1 MTAST
6 RITALSRA
14 HETALFFRAWLKAPL
29 QIAALT
35 PSSATT
41 GQTMAQLV
49 ERDRPGHIL
58 ELGSGTGPIGDA
70 LLAAGLPPE
79 RIIMVER
86 EPDLAR
92 HLRQRF
98 PGVRILEEDA
108 TRIGAA
114 LSGLGVTQLATVV
127 STLPIVW
134 FPPEAQSAILAQ
146 CMAMLG
152 PDAPFLQLTN
162 QPASPIPAGKLGLR
176 AERAAHVW
184 KNLPPSFIWRYRR
197 GS

>member
-1 MTAST
+1 MTASP
-6 RITALSRA
+6 RASALSRTQ
-14 HETALFFRAWLKAPL
+14 ETALFFRAWLKAPL

-41 GQTMAQLV
+41 GQTMAHLV
-49 ERDRPGHIL
+49 ERDRPGMIL

-70 LLAAGLPPE
+70 LLASGLPPE

-86 EPDLAR
+86 EPDLVR

-98 PGVRILEEDA
+98 PGVRILDDDA
-108 TRIGAA
+108 TCIGDA
-114 LSGLGVTQLATVV
+114 LAKLGVTQLATVV

-134 FPPEAQSAILAQ
+134 FPLEAQAAILSQ
-146 CMAMLG
+146 CMALLG

-197 GS
+197 GN